1 MKKKTNHIKF
11 VETRY
16 LRRKNRTNTIAKI
29 NSELPRMI
37 INKSNKFNYA
47 MVIDSEGNVLLNLND
62 KNASWNKVEKAFGLG
77 KQVAEKLLSQ
87 KIEKVV
93 FDRNGNLY
101 HGRAKSI
108 ADGAREWWLKI

>member
-1 MKKKTNHIKF
+1 MKKYSNHTKF

-16 LRRKNRTNTIAKI
+16 LRRKNKTNTIAKI
-29 NSELPRMI
+29 NSDLPRMI

-47 MVIDSEGNVLLNLND
+47 MVIDSKGNVLLNLND
-62 KNASWNKVEKAFGLG
+62 KKATWNKVERAFELW

-101 HGRAKSI
+101 HGRIKSI